1 MVSNTNVRGG
11 KRQTDF
17 TDLSLVVVAG
27 LAFSL
32 TCMFLGVALLGHLDS
47 SRDYVVFWATG
58 QQMAHHANPYDTADL
73 KQIEHAVGLN
83 PGYSVMYMRNL
94 PFALPLVLPLGYVS
108 VRVGALLWTLLL
120 VSCLAGSVWILRRMY
135 GSPQNYFHWLGLSF
149 APAMI
154 CIFTGQTSIFSLLGL
169 TLFLRFHLSRPF
181 AAGMALWLCI
191 LKPHLFLPFG
201 LVLLVW
207 IVLNK
212 AYKIIL
218 GAVFAVAVSCGLTWL
233 INPLAWKQY
242 SVMMRTGGV
251 ATDYIPC
258 FSVFLRLKLSPNT
271 LWLPYVPSVIACIW
285 ALAYFWP
292 RRNSWDWTR
301 NGNLLM
307 LVSMLSAPYI
317 WIYDQCLAIPAL
329 LDGAYR
335 ARSRHLITI
344 ISLLSLPIVIG
355 LMCKIRITSPLYLW
369 TIPAWLIWYLFAC
382 RSANQPPAVE
392 PGIDRALPLQSDPAG
407 DPGALGAESL

>member
-1 MVSNTNVRGG
+1 MASNTSIRTGR
-11 KRQTDF
+11 RQTDF
-17 TDLSLVVVAG
+17 TDLSLVVVAR
-27 LAFSL
+27 LMFSL
-32 TCMFLGVALLGHLDS
+32 TAMFLGVALLGHLDS

-58 QQMAHHANPYDTADL
+58 QQLAHHVTPYDTADL
-73 KQIEHAVGLN
+73 KQIEHTVGLSS
-83 PGYSVMYMRNL
+83 GYSVMYMRNL
-94 PFALPLVLPLGYVS
+94 PFALPLVFPLGYVS

-120 VSCLAGSVWILRRMY
+120 VSCLAASVWILRRMY
-135 GSPQNYFHWLGLSF
+135 GSPDNYFHWLGLSF

-154 CIFTGQTSIFSLLGL
+154 CIFTGQTSIFALLGL
-169 TLFLRFHLSRPF
+169 VLFLRFHATRPF

-207 IVLNK
+207 IVLIK

-218 GAVFAVAVSCGLTWL
+218 GAVFAVAVSCELTWL

-242 SVMMRTGGV
+242 SIMMRTGGV

-271 LWLPYVPSVIACIW
+271 LWLPYVPSVIACIL

-292 RRNSWDWTR
+292 RRNSWDWTKH
-301 NGNLLM
+301 GNLLM

-335 ARSRHLITI
+335 ARSRHLITV
-344 ISLLSLPIVIG
+344 ISLLSLPIIIG

-369 TIPAWLIWYLFAC
+369 TIPTWLIWYLAAC
-382 RSANQPPAVE
+382 HSANRPPAVK
-392 PGIDRALPLQSDPAG
+392 PNIDHDLPLQPDPA
-407 DPGALGAESL
+407 DQSVLGAESL